1 MLPLLKSSSETH
13 DIDQIRK
20 EYIHLYLFI
29 KLADVLSRT
38 TLVFSFIIFLFVLEA
53 PPSGPAFRRIYPLLP
68 SSLPCYR
75 NSGALFTPI
84 RNVSWQLV
92 PENDETVDGNVLR
105 LFLNDE
111 AEPIHLPWESVRICL
126 SGRRISFIGD
136 SVTRYQYLNLVHF
149 IAHGRWYS
157 DYPSFEQEPLWS
169 SWLDFYQGTT
179 ARLTTKD
186 GVSRER
192 CDCYR
197 NPNDSLTRENRYF
210 EDSELNLSISYI
222 QFSVGISKRGMDYNK
237 LDLSDCQEGL
247 GCSQA
252 ECSPGS
258 CSETHW
264 FAKDHMDLLEHIAST
279 IHPDTVVFN
288 SGIWHRLY
296 NPLDPGFTSPELIK
310 DLIALAKRLPQFGI
324 QRLIWKTTTAAL
336 EGGNNQL
343 GAAEVDT
350 LIQALEPNGG
360 GTSWNVFDA
369 YSITSSV
376 FETGRR
382 VNIPVS
388 WDSIHFLPDVYRGLN
403 EVLLT
408 NILSGCKNCR
418 RG

>member
-1 MLPLLKSSSETH
+1 M
-13 DIDQIRK
+13 
-20 EYIHLYLFI
+20 
-29 KLADVLSRT
+29 
-38 TLVFSFIIFLFVLEA
+38 
-53 PPSGPAFRRIYPLLP
+53 
-68 SSLPCYR
+68 
-75 NSGALFTPI
+75 
-84 RNVSWQLV
+84 SWQLA
-92 PENDETVDGNVLR
+92 PENDEMVDGNVLR

-111 AEPIHLPWESVRICL
+111 ADPIHLPWESVRNCL

-136 SVTRYQYLNLVHF
+136 SVTRYQYFNLVHF

-222 QFSVGISKRGMDYNK
+222 QFSVGISKRGMDYSK

-264 FAKDHMDLLEHIAST
+264 VAKDHMDLLEHVAST
-279 IHPDTVVFN
+279 IQPDTVVFN
-288 SGIWHRLY
+288 SGIWHRLN
-296 NPLDPGFTSPELIK
+296 NPVDPGFTSPELIK

-336 EGGNNQL
+336 EGGHKQL
-343 GAAEVDT
+343 GAVEVDT
-350 LIQALEPNGG
+350 MSQALESFGG
-360 GTSWNVFDA
+360 GASLSWKIFDA
-369 YSITSSV
+369 YSITESV

-382 VNIPVS
+382 LNTPVS

-403 EVLLT
+403 EALLI
-408 NILSGCKNCR
+408 NILGGCKFCDR
-418 RG
+418 E